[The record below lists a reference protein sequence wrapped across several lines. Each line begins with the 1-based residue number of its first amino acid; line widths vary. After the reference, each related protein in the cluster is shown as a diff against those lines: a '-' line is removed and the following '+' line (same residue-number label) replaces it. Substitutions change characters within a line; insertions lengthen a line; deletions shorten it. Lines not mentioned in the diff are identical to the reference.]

1 MIMHGEADIMCD
13 RLTTL
18 LWGQWH
24 SFRWFVACSED
35 GQNNFDYSDSDL
47 FFRSTEIEQHILKWK
62 GLQKVH
68 KL

>member
-1 MIMHGEADIMCD
+1 MHGEADIMCD

-35 GQNNFDYSDSDL
+35 GQNNFDYSASDL
-47 FFRSTEIEQHILKWK
+47 FFRSTETEQHILKGK
-62 GLQKVH
+62 GSQKEQ